1 MTRRDKTF
9 DAPSVRTRDTGVPA
23 TGILQRMR
31 RCTAAFK
38 RDDRGAT
45 AIEFAIVAVPFLT
58 IVLATMEVGIH
69 YFAARTMDSGVDKAA
84 RLLRTGQLPPSAS
97 IAQFRQALCD
107 ETGTGG
113 VMFLFDC
120 NAFKV
125 DVREIARFTPQT
137 TPRKPDGSLD
147 EGALQFTP
155 GGPETINMVRV
166 YYEWPAFLNW
176 AGFDANDD
184 DMSVPEWSGNKRL
197 FAAVAMYQNEPFDP

>member
-1 MTRRDKTF
+1 MTRTDNTL
-9 DAPSVRTRDTGVPA
+9 DAPSVSPQNASVPPK
-23 TGILQRMR
+23 GILQRLR
-31 RCTAAFK
+31 RCTSAFR

-58 IVLATMEVGIH
+58 IVMATMEVGIH
-69 YFAARTMDSGVDKAA
+69 YFAARTMDSGVDKVA
-84 RLLRTGQLPPSAS
+84 RLLRTGQLPPATPVG
-97 IAQFRQALCD
+97 QFRQALCD
-107 ETGTGG
+107 ETGVGG

-120 NAFKV
+120 NGFKI

-176 AGFDANDD
+176 AGFDSDDAN
-184 DMSVPEWSGNKRL
+184 MNVPEWSGNKRL
-197 FAAVAMYQNEPFDP
+197 FSAVAMYQNEPFDP